1 MKLKYLISKT
11 YLKEVEYQ
19 HNTSEWG
26 MAGLGH
32 VPHIIDLANRIKAK
46 NILDYGSGCGRTANE
61 LRKNNFD
68 VLEYEPG
75 IESKRNNLNL
85 INDYNFKTDLIIC
98 TDVLEHI
105 ERKKLINVLNHLKS
119 INCMYYYVTV
129 GTGPANRILSNGS
142 NAHLIQE
149 DEHWWYNTLSK
160 IFKIHTG
167 NKWTYVLTK

>member
-1 MKLKYLISKT
+1 MQLKYLISKT
-11 YLKEVEYQ
+11 YLKEIEYQ

-26 MAGLGH
+26 MAGFNH
-32 VPHIIDLANRIKAK
+32 VPYIIDLANSINAK
-46 NILDYGSGCGRTANE
+46 NILDYGSGCGKTANE
-61 LRKNNFD
+61 LRKNNFT

-75 IESKRNNLNL
+75 IESKRKNLKLINNL
-85 INDYNFKTDLIIC
+85 NFKTDLIIC

-129 GTGPANRILSNGS
+129 GTGPSYRFLSNGA